1 MNTKIPNVI
10 KYLLIAN
17 IAMWILTELMWMK
30 NVPLSATLGLYYI
43 GHPNFMPHQ
52 FVSYMFMHANFMHI
66 FFNMF
71 ALWMFGNIM
80 VRTWNEKKFLLFYF
94 VCGIGAAITQEVGQ
108 AIGII
113 DPASCTIG
121 ASGAVFGILLAFGIT
136 YPNERLFII
145 PIPFPIKA
153 KYLIF
158 GYIIIEVLQFFGSK
172 DGVAHLAH
180 LGGML
185 FGYLLMLY
193 WKKHPD
199 KDINNWT
206 RTNMGQTTGQ
216 KRGNIFGFGQKKAQT
231 EQKPF
236 TVTYGGAA
244 RRESDY
250 EYNERKKREAQEIDL
265 ILDKIRKSGWDS
277 LTPEEQ
283 KKIIDA
289 SKR

>member
-30 NVPLSATLGLYYI
+30 NVPLSETLGLYYI

-94 VCGIGAAITQEVGQ
+94 VCGIGAAVTQEVGQ

-236 TVTYGGAA
+236 TVTYEGAA